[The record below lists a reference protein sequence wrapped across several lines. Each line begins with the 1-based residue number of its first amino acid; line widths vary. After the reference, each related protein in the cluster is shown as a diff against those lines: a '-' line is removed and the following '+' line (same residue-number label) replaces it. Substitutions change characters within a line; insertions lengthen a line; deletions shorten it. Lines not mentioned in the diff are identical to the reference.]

1 MLWTHQNLLPMEGK
15 VVKPDG
21 VPSTAFV
28 NVQEMMHVLEQGGAE
43 AVGDV
48 SGGELMQNV
57 GVYSQRLQELRDP
70 LIFVNLD
77 VARRRWDF
85 HRAQGDV
92 LQTAVRSVNK
102 RGVELPKV
110 LHLEAILENFPQ
122 MSRIDGREWCEPPV
136 FGGRGRKWKCTLCGL
151 RRCLQGSQ

>member
-1 MLWTHQNLLPMEGK
+1 
-15 VVKPDG
+15 
-21 VPSTAFV
+21 
-28 NVQEMMHVLEQGGAE
+28 
-43 AVGDV
+43 
-48 SGGELMQNV
+48 MQNV

-151 RRCLQGSQ
+151 RRCLGAVESVQGVGDRSDKHSREGDRGGGLRFCRGSLRRR